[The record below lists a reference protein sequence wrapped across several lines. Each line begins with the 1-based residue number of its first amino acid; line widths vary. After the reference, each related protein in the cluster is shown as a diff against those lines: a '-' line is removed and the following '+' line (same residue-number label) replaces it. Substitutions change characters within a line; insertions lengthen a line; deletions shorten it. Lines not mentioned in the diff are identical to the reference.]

1 MNKIEI
7 IPLGGIGEFG
17 MNCMGIR
24 YDGEMI
30 VVDAGMGFPEETPYG
45 VDISIPN
52 FDFLEEYRDDLTALI
67 LTHGHEDHIG
77 ALAYILKKFNLPVYA
92 SRFTH
97 ALAEKR
103 LEEFDMLDDIL
114 LHRVKANDVVEIG
127 NFTVEFIHA
136 SHSLVDCFSLAIKTP
151 LGTVIHTGDYKI
163 DDTPVIGKPYDL
175 QTLKRIGDEGVLAL
189 LADSTNATVPG
200 RTPSEQAVIPAFRE
214 IFEETPGRLFVAT
227 FSSSIHRLQIVF
239 DLAHEYGRKVC
250 VLGRSMMKNVEI
262 AEEQGLI
269 KIGYG
274 TKIDLGDARAL
285 DDDEICYLVTGSQGE
300 NRAALWNMATST
312 YKGME
317 IGKGDTVVLSA
328 RIIPGNE
335 KNISRLIGHLYK
347 RGANIIE
354 EKRRLVHV
362 SGHASQ
368 EDIRIM
374 VETARPKYLVP
385 IHGEYRM
392 LFRHKEF
399 VKNHIAGYSD
409 DNIIL
414 IENGDLLEIDDFG
427 ARVVEKHELHKTF
440 IDEESLGEV
449 EYDVIRERKRLAY
462 GGAISLVVTVD
473 KATHT
478 LVGEPHISFNG
489 VAGLGGG
496 ETLVPMSAKHE
507 LSFAPGGDADK
518 SLRAPSNGFAASA
531 RQAVADAVSEM
542 KREQIA
548 DTAVFRENLR
558 IHLKRFVQNKI
569 GTKPVIV
576 TTVVEV

>member
-1 MNKIEI
+1 VKKIEI

-24 YDGEMI
+24 YGDEMI
-30 VVDAGMGFPEETPYG
+30 VVDAGMGFPEETPFG

-52 FDFLEEYRDDLTALI
+52 FDFLEEYRDDLTAII

-77 ALAYILKKFNLPVYA
+77 ALSYILKKFNLPVYA
-92 SRFTH
+92 SRFTL
-97 ALAEKR
+97 ALTEKR
-103 LEEFDMLDDIL
+103 LEEFKMLDEVL
-114 LHRVKANDVVEIG
+114 LHRVKANDIVEIG
-127 NFTVEFIHA
+127 SFKVEFIHA
-136 SHSLVDCFSLAIKTP
+136 SHSLVDCFSLAITTP
-151 LGTVIHTGDYKI
+151 VGTVIHTGDYKI
-163 DDTPVIGKPYDL
+163 DDTPVIGEPYDL
-175 QTLKRIGDEGVLAL
+175 KTLAKYGDQGVLAL

-227 FSSSIHRLQIVF
+227 FSSSLHRLQIIF
-239 DLAHEYGRKVC
+239 DIAHEYGRKVC
-250 VLGRSMMKNVEI
+250 VLGRSMQKNVEI
-262 AEEQGLI
+262 AEEQGLL

-274 TKIDLGDARAL
+274 TMISMGDSRGL

-312 YKGME
+312 YKGLE
-317 IGKGDTVVLSA
+317 VGKGDTVVLSA

-368 EDIRIM
+368 EDIKIM
-374 VETARPKYLVP
+374 VETARPKFLIP

-392 LFRHKEF
+392 LFRHKEY
-399 VKNHIAGYSD
+399 VKNHVPGYSD
-409 DNIIL
+409 DNIVL
-414 IENGDLLEIDDFG
+414 IENGDLLELDQFG
-427 ARVVEKHELHKTF
+427 ARVVEKHDLHKTF
-440 IDEESLGEV
+440 IDEESLGEI
-449 EYDVIRERKRLAY
+449 EYDVVRERKKLAY

-473 KATHT
+473 KATHQIA
-478 LVGEPHISFNG
+478 GEPQITFQG
-489 VAGLGGG
+489 VAGLD
-496 ETLVPMSAKHE
+496 PK
-507 LSFAPGGDADK
+507 
-518 SLRAPSNGFAASA
+518 NGFARDA
-531 RQAVADAVSEM
+531 RQAISEAISEM

-548 DTAVFRENLR
+548 DKTVFKENLR
-558 IHLKRFVQNKI
+558 IHLKRFVQREI
-569 GTKPVIV
+569 QSKPVIV
-576 TTVVEV
+576 TTIVEV

>member
-1 MNKIEI
+1 MVKRVEI

-24 YDGEMI
+24 YGDEMI
-30 VVDAGMGFPEETPYG
+30 IVDAGMGFPEETPYG

-52 FDFLEEYRDDLTALI
+52 FDFLDEYRDDLIALI

-77 ALAYILKKFNLPVYA
+77 ALAYLLRKFNLPVYA

-103 LEEFDMLDDIL
+103 LEEFDMLDDVL
-114 LHRVKANDVVEIG
+114 LHRVKANDVVTIG
-127 NFTVEFIHA
+127 AFTVEFIHA

-151 LGTVIHTGDYKI
+151 VGTLIHTGDYKI
-163 DDTPVIGKPYDL
+163 DDTPVIGRPYDL
-175 QTLKRIGDEGVLAL
+175 RTLKKYGDEGVLAL
-189 LADSTNATVPG
+189 LGDSTNATVPG

-214 IFEETPGRLFVAT
+214 IFEETPGRLFVST
-227 FSSSIHRLQIVF
+227 FSSSIHRLQIIF

-262 AEEQGLI
+262 AVDQGLI
-269 KIGYG
+269 KVGHG
-274 TKIDLGDARAL
+274 TMVELGEARSY
-285 DDDEICYLVTGSQGE
+285 DDDEICYLITGSQGE
-300 NRAALWNMATST
+300 NRAALWNIATST
-312 YKGME
+312 YKGLE
-317 IGKGDTVVLSA
+317 IERGDTVVLSA

-368 EDIRIM
+368 EDIKIM

-399 VKNHIAGYSD
+399 VKNHIPGYSD
-409 DNIIL
+409 ENVIL
-414 IENGDLLEIDDFG
+414 IENGDLLEIDEFG
-427 ARVVEKHELHKTF
+427 ARVVENHELHKTF
-440 IDEESLGEV
+440 IDEESLGEI
-449 EYDVIRERKRLAY
+449 EYDVIRERKKLAY
-462 GGAISLVVTVD
+462 GGAVSLVVTVN
-473 KATHT
+473 KTTHQ
-478 LVGEPHISFNG
+478 LVGEPQISFNG
-489 VAGLGGG
+489 VAGLD
-496 ETLVPMSAKHE
+496 L
-507 LSFAPGGDADK
+507 
-518 SLRAPSNGFAASA
+518 SNGFTTEA
-531 RQAVADAVSEM
+531 RRAISSAVSEM

-548 DTAVFRENLR
+548 DTTVFKENLR
-558 IHLKRFVQNKI
+558 IHLKRFVQKEL

-576 TTVVEV
+576 TTIVEV

>member
-1 MNKIEI
+1 MNRLQI

-17 MNCMGIR
+17 MNSMGIR
-24 YDGEMI
+24 YGDEMI
-30 VVDAGMGFPEETPYG
+30 IVDAGMGFPEETPFG

-52 FDFLEEYRDDLTALI
+52 FDFLEEYRDDLSALI

-77 ALAYILKKFNLPVYA
+77 ALPYILRKFNLPVYA
-92 SRFTH
+92 SRFTQG
-97 ALAEKR
+97 LAEKR
-103 LEEFDMLDDIL
+103 LEEFEMLDDVL
-114 LHRVKANDVVEIG
+114 VHRVEANDVVEVG
-127 NFTVEFIHA
+127 CFTIEFIHA
-136 SHSLVDCFSLAIKTP
+136 SHSLVDCFSLAVRTP

-175 QTLKRIGDEGVLAL
+175 KTLGRYGDEGVLAL
-189 LADSTNATVPG
+189 LGDSTNATVPG

-214 IFEETPGRLFVAT
+214 IFEETEGRLFVST

-239 DLAHEYGRKVC
+239 DLAHEYGRKIC
-250 VLGRSMMKNVEI
+250 VLGRSMQKNVSL
-262 AEEQGLI
+262 ADEQGLLAI
-269 KIGYG
+269 REGAMVS
-274 TKIDLGDARAL
+274 LSESRSC
-285 DDDEICYLVTGSQGE
+285 DDDEICYIVTGSQGE
-300 NRAALWNMATST
+300 MRAALWGMATSA
-312 YKGME
+312 YKGIE

-335 KNISRLIGHLYK
+335 RHISRLIGHLYK

-399 VKNHIAGYSD
+399 VKNHIPGYSD
-409 DNIIL
+409 ENIIL
-414 IENGDLLEIDDFG
+414 IENGDMLEIDEFG
-427 ARVVEKHELHKTF
+427 ARVVERHELHKTF
-440 IDEESLGEV
+440 IDEESLEEI
-449 EYDVIRERKRLAY
+449 EYEVIRERKRLAY

-473 KATHT
+473 RKTHT
-478 LVGEPHISFNG
+478 LVGDPHISFNG
-489 VAGLGGG
+489 VAGLD
-496 ETLVPMSAKHE
+496 V
-507 LSFAPGGDADK
+507 
-518 SLRAPSNGFAASA
+518 SNGFAADA
-531 RQAVADAVSEM
+531 RQAVAEAVGEM
-542 KREQIA
+542 HPEQIA

-558 IHLKRFVQNKI
+558 IHLKRFVQSAI
-569 GTKPVIV
+569 GTKPVIL
-576 TTVVEV
+576 TTIVEV